1 MDNIEKVMSE
11 KGVFSNFWQADSC
24 KDLFFNVDVCEEVT
38 RIIKR
43 DKNYECCLS
52 ENPNSFIGIRANIS
66 VSVESGMPYIL
77 RAAGGPGKAEY
88 EVSGTSLIVP
98 LFTDEELSI
107 LSEIASKVRDN
118 NKCNNNKSDD
128 KFRINKI
135 ERIEM

>member
-1 MDNIEKVMSE
+1 
-11 KGVFSNFWQADSC
+11 
-24 KDLFFNVDVCEEVT
+24 
-38 RIIKR
+38 
-43 DKNYECCLS
+43 
-52 ENPNSFIGIRANIS
+52 
-66 VSVESGMPYIL
+66 MPYIL

>member
-38 RIIKR
+38 RRIKR

-66 VSVESGMPYIL
+66 VSVERVTNVDI
-77 RAAGGPGKAEY
+77 
-88 EVSGTSLIVP
+88 I
-98 LFTDEELSI
+98 
-107 LSEIASKVRDN
+107 SEIDNMPPKDKVT
-118 NKCNNNKSDD
+118 KTYLKTLLS
-128 KFRINKI
+128 KI
-135 ERIEM
+135 EIEKNRDE